1 MLSGKERLLEICQ
14 QGLVARGLSGERIE
28 KRLAEELAEI
38 SKVKDEDYFLD
49 LHDRKVKYAKNENN
63 SLVAYLLGIVND
75 ISLEREVEYTSPE
88 WP

>member
-1 MLSGKERLLEICQ
+1 MSDKERLHDLCQ
-14 QGLVARGLSGERIE
+14 QGLVARGLSGERVE

-38 SKVKDEDYFLD
+38 VKLGDVGYFLD
-49 LHDRKVKYAKNENN
+49 LYNRRVKYAHNENN
-63 SLVAYLLGIVND
+63 SLVAYLLGVVNN